1 VPFSIVFHC
10 EPEEDMDS
18 REFKGEGLRNFAHWF
33 LERLGPARDHGATSE
48 EKASFTVSPFF
59 AKRSPSQRG
68 ESGGQK
74 HRGSYRDRHG
84 GHPETVMSPET
95 ESSTVPAALS
105 AGVQSCEGRCGPKA
119 YLGYLVPSEK
129 CRFRSL

>member
-1 VPFSIVFHC
+1 MPFSIVFHC
-10 EPEEDMDS
+10 EPEEDIDS

-68 ESGGQK
+68 ESGGQE
-74 HRGSYRDRHG
+74 HRGS
-84 GHPETVMSPET
+84 TVQTIQPARLVVSDSPFCLT
-95 ESSTVPAALS
+95 D
-105 AGVQSCEGRCGPKA
+105 
-119 YLGYLVPSEK
+119 
-129 CRFRSL
+129 SLRLRRVF